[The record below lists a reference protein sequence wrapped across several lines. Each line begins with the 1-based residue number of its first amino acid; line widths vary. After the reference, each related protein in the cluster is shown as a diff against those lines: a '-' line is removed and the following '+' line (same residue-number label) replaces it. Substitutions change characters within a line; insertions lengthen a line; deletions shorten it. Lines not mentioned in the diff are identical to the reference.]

1 MKAPESCRLLSRR
14 ILPPQR
20 LTPHVLSS
28 RQRRRE
34 RASASLDV
42 DDAHPARCLS
52 GKSNVIAGFA
62 RAGAGGGG
70 GVSAD
75 SLDDKGA
82 AKGFLAPA
90 LAARKL
96 PLRMMGSFPLPA
108 ERGLSL
114 SLSLSLFPSD
124 QVPGEICLFSLP
136 IKESEIVDFF
146 LEASLKD
153 EVLKIMPVQK
163 QTRAGQQTRL
173 KAPVATGDD
182 KGRVGWGV
190 KSSKEAATATRGG
203 RQPGQA
209 LHLPMWQGYKGNKI
223 DKSHTIPCKVTGC
236 CSPMLVHLIPAPR
249 GSGIISAP
257 GLKKLLMMANTDDC
271 NTSSGGCTATLG
283 NFTKATSDAV
293 SKTYSHLTRDLRKGT
308 AFTKS
313 PYQAF
318 TDHLIKAH
326 TRVSVQRTQL
336 GSSPGPRI
344 VLYAKNKMSPT
355 STSPPAPAP
364 PRALPPLHLV
374 AAAPPPPSR
383 AAAAPRARARAG
395 AGLVRALSAYSAR
408 RSCSPADARPPCR

>member
-1 MKAPESCRLLSRR
+1 M
-14 ILPPQR
+14 
-20 LTPHVLSS
+20 V
-28 RQRRRE
+28 
-34 RASASLDV
+34 
-42 DDAHPARCLS
+42 
-52 GKSNVIAGFA
+52 
-62 RAGAGGGG
+62 
-70 GVSAD
+70 
-75 SLDDKGA
+75 
-82 AKGFLAPA
+82 
-90 LAARKL
+90 
-96 PLRMMGSFPLPA
+96 
-108 ERGLSL
+108 
-114 SLSLSLFPSD
+114 
-124 QVPGEICLFSLP
+124 
-136 IKESEIVDFF
+136 ESEIVDFF

-344 VLYAKNKMSPT
+344 VLYAKNKVSGYQLAVVLPAFCHLPFKEVDTVSSGPGVSIRDRTEGAQISVDSPLPFNSHT
-355 STSPPAPAP
+355 GLLLELDLSAAELGDSPEFFSTLGF
-364 PRALPPLHLV
+364 ALPSLEKQDFQWCLQPLT
-374 AAAPPPPSR
+374 PET
-383 AAAAPRARARAG
+383 
-395 AGLVRALSAYSAR
+395 
-408 RSCSPADARPPCR
+408 